1 MVCLLYTSSLY
12 LIRNTTAGGRLV
24 GFAANRYITPQQLYG
39 VLGNIELAALV
50 RQHTHGQILL
60 ISGIYVARDPA
71 IDDAEQLLLT
81 ETIARSFD
89 YNCAYGLFYPHL
101 GSCSK
106 AALSA
111 IERQGFTLAP
121 GVDRRSPLYIV
132 CLLYTSWGQSTG
144 CGSRTPRDF

>member
-1 MVCLLYTSSLY
+1 MVEAVRKAGDSLY

-89 YNCAYGLFYPHL
+89 HNCAYGLFYPHL
-101 GSCSK
+101 E
-106 AALSA
+106 AAP
-111 IERQGFTLAP
+111 R
-121 GVDRRSPLYIV
+121 RRSPP
-132 CLLYTSWGQSTG
+132 SSGRA
-144 CGSRTPRDF
+144 SRWLPGWTDGPRCTL